1 MTGLI
6 EATDETALAAWD
18 VYGRQTEG
26 KPYSRNRRG
35 GWCFPAKWPP
45 DHEAEVVA
53 GPARSENRR

>member
-18 VYGRQTEG
+18 VYGRQTVG

-35 GWCFPAKWPP
+35 GLVSSVEMAPGA
-45 DHEAEVVA
+45 
-53 GPARSENRR
+53 